1 VYKIKERVLQAG
13 LYRCTTCG
21 VLIPINAGEMLP
33 ACPSRCA
40 DAIWT
45 FFNDKWSTPPG
56 EVRETAESFPALDL
70 SGDPRQIPVG
80 ARLTE
85 VHLGPDRPGVPGAN
99 AKLAAFHF
107 DGQVYFGSADELF
120 HKTRLVSG

>member
-1 VYKIKERVLQAG
+1 MISM
-13 LYRCTTCG
+13 
-21 VLIPINAGEMLP
+21 NAGETLP

-45 FFNDKWSTPPG
+45 FFDEKWGVPAG
-56 EVRETAESFPALDL
+56 EVRETTEALGALDL

-85 VHLGPDRPGVPGAN
+85 VHLGPEHPGLPRTDP
-99 AKLAAFHF
+99 KLAAFHF
-107 DGQVYFGSADELF
+107 DGQVYFGSAHELF
-120 HKTRLVSG
+120 QKTRLISRVTTERRPGGLRQGPN